1 MHQQTEI
8 SQCTFQTQETG
19 HSPKNQVHRPYT
31 EILAFLKFQLNNQC
45 ATSVIKRERVR
56 VKKNL
61 QSINLHSQAQVVLKN
76 ISTTMKK
83 MTEVIKKELSEHS
96 ADIFSEAPKRHQKK
110 METLNFSN
118 LG

>member
-1 MHQQTEI
+1 
-8 SQCTFQTQETG
+8 
-19 HSPKNQVHRPYT
+19 
-31 EILAFLKFQLNNQC
+31 
-45 ATSVIKRERVR
+45 
-56 VKKNL
+56 
-61 QSINLHSQAQVVLKN
+61 
-76 ISTTMKK
+76 MKK